1 MPSPFPGMDP
11 YLENPGLGP
20 DVHHMLIS
28 AYREMLAAQL
38 RPKYLVGIEER
49 TYILEESDVLAMLD
63 VRIPDVEVSARLGWE
78 SAPFSPGNE
87 GAEPVIPQ
95 PVVAT
100 TWLEEEVH
108 EAYLTIQD
116 RESHRVITVIELL
129 SPANKRPNSS
139 GRKSYEKKR
148 REIYYS
154 PTHLVEID
162 LLRGNRMV
170 PFLPGKVGP
179 HEYLVHVSREKTRSR
194 GELWGIRLPQ
204 RLPVIPIPLKR
215 GDPDGR
221 LDLQAALDSAYDRA
235 QYDLRIDYRKPP
247 DVQKDIWWYFALLA
261 LGVLLVEWYVYNRRV
276 YI

>member
-1 MPSPFPGMDP
+1 MDP
-11 YLENPGLGP
+11 YLENPGLWP

-28 AYREMLAAQL
+28 SYRETLAAQL

-49 TYILEESDVLAMLD
+49 TYILEESDVMAMLD
-63 VRIPDVEVSARLGWE
+63 VRIPDVEVSARPGWE
-78 SAPFSPGNE
+78 SAPFSPGDE
-87 GAEPVIPQ
+87 GVEPVIPS

-116 RESHRVITVIELL
+116 RESHRIITVIELL
-129 SPANKRPNSS
+129 SPANKRPSSS
-139 GRKSYEKKR
+139 GRMSYEKKR

-170 PFLPGKVGP
+170 PLLPRKLGP
-179 HEYLVHVSREKTRSR
+179 HEYLVHVSREKTRPR

-204 RLPVIPIPLKR
+204 RLPVIPIPLKK

-235 QYDLRIDYRKPP
+235 QYDLRIDYGKEPKPP
-247 DVQKDIWWYFALLA
+247 LDEKLAAWADELLKSKG
-261 LGVLLVEWYVYNRRV
+261 LR
-276 YI
+276 

>member
-11 YLENPGLGP
+11 YLEHPGLWP

-28 AYREMLAAQL
+28 SYREMLAAQL
-38 RPKYLVGIEER
+38 RPKYLVAIEER
-49 TYILEESDVLAMLD
+49 TYILEECDVMAMLD

-78 SAPFSPGNE
+78 SAPCSPGNE
-87 GAEPVIPQ
+87 EPELAVPE

-100 TWLEEEVH
+100 TWLEEEVR

-116 RESHRVITVIELL
+116 RESRRVITAIELL
-129 SPANKRPNSS
+129 SPANKRPGSS
-139 GRKSYEKKR
+139 GRRSYETKR

-162 LLRGNRMV
+162 LLRGDRMV
-170 PFLPGKVGP
+170 PRVPRKIGA
-179 HEYLVHVSREKTRSR
+179 HEYLVHVSRESMRPR

-204 RLPVIPIPLKR
+204 RLPIIPIPLKDD
-215 GDPDGR
+215 DPDGR

-247 DVQKDIWWYFALLA
+247 MPPLDEKLDAWADQILRSRGL
-261 LGVLLVEWYVYNRRV
+261 R
-276 YI
+276 

>member
-1 MPSPFPGMDP
+1 MDP
-11 YLENPGLGP
+11 YLENPGLWP
-20 DVHHMLIS
+20 DAHHNLIS
-28 AYREMLAAQL
+28 EFQALLAAQL

-49 TYILEESDVLAMLD
+49 TYILEEADVMAMLD

-78 SAPFSPGNE
+78 STPFSPGDE
-87 GAEPVIPQ
+87 GAEPAIPE

-116 RESHRVITVIELL
+116 RESHRVITVIVLL
-129 SPANKRPNSS
+129 SPANKRPRSA

-148 REIYYS
+148 RAIYHS

-170 PFLPGKVGP
+170 PLRLSKVGP
-179 HEYLVHVSREKTRSR
+179 HEYLVHVSREKMRPR

-204 RLPVIPIPLKR
+204 RLPVIPIPLKE

-247 DVQKDIWWYFALLA
+247 KPPLDDKLDAWADQLLRSKG
-261 LGVLLVEWYVYNRRV
+261 LR
-276 YI
+276 

>member
-11 YLENPGLGP
+11 YLENPGLWP
-20 DVHHMLIS
+20 DVHHNLIS
-28 AYREMLAAQL
+28 EIQAQLAAQL

-49 TYILEESDVLAMLD
+49 TYILEESDVMAMLD
-63 VRIPDVEVSARLGWE
+63 IRIPDVEVSARHGWE
-78 SAPFSPGNE
+78 SAPFSAGDE
-87 GAEPVIPQ
+87 GAEPVIPE

-116 RESHRVITVIELL
+116 RESHRVITVIGLL
-129 SPANKRPNSS
+129 SPANKPPNSS

-162 LLRGNRMV
+162 LLRGTRMV
-170 PFLPGKVGP
+170 PLIPRKVRP
-179 HEYLVHVSREKTRSR
+179 HEYLVHVSRERMRPR

-204 RLPVIPIPLKR
+204 RLLVIPIPLKKD
-215 GDPDGR
+215 DPDGR

-247 DVQKDIWWYFALLA
+247 RPPLDEKLDAWSDQLLRSKG
-261 LGVLLVEWYVYNRRV
+261 LR
-276 YI
+276 